1 MALLFSHISRA
12 WNDLLV
18 RGEKTSLRWVSELD
32 RKAIPLCLATI
43 FLGVG
48 LYGASIG
55 IWQGPK
61 LATYTAIKLPLII
74 LITLTVN
81 GMINGMLAVLLGSRL
96 SFTQTAFAILTAFTV
111 FALIVGS
118 LSPVTM
124 AMALDLP
131 SPESLNAE
139 VIHRRLL
146 LTHTSIIALAGLV
159 STGRLFQLLTR
170 FAETVAAARCCF
182 AALIFGNLFVGAQ
195 ISYLLR
201 PIFGQPGLKIEF
213 LRPDPFR
220 GNFYESVWWALTH
233 SF

>member
-1 MALLFSHISRA
+1 MAPLFSHTTQS

-18 RGEKTSLRWVSELD
+18 RGDATSLRWVSELD
-32 RKAIPLCLATI
+32 RKAIPLCLVTI

-55 IWQGPK
+55 IWHGPK
-61 LATYTAIKLPLII
+61 MATFAAIKLPFII

-81 GMINGMLAVLLGSRL
+81 GMINGMLAALLGSRL

-118 LSPVTM
+118 LAPITM
-124 AMALDLP
+124 AMAMDLP
-131 SPESLNAE
+131 SPDSFNAE

-146 LTHTSIIALAGLV
+146 LTHTAIIALAGLV

-170 FAETVAAARCCF
+170 FTETVTAARCCF
-182 AALIFGNLFVGAQ
+182 AALVFGNLFVGAQ

-201 PIFGQPGLKIEF
+201 PIFGQPGLKVEF
-213 LRPDPFR
+213 LRTDMFN
-220 GNFYESVWWALTH
+220 GSFYESVWWALTN